1 MLEWLFLPLVYL
13 IGSIPTA
20 VWLGNYFYG
29 VDVRKH
35 GSRNAG
41 ATNTFRVLGKPMGF
55 VVLAIDTLKGFA
67 AISFTKIIIPDHQI
81 EYYQLLIAGVVCV
94 LGHVYSVFVK
104 FNGGKGVATSLG
116 VYLAIN
122 PLPALLVVI
131 LFLIIFLVTRFVSLA
146 SLSAAICLPFVS
158 YFILQQTEPLPVIF
172 NFTVSALVVF
182 THSKNIKR
190 LIKGNEPKMNF
201 SKKKA

>member
-81 EYYQLLIAGVVCV
+81 EYYQLLIAAGV
-94 LGHVYSVFVK
+94 S
-104 FNGGKGVATSLG
+104 
-116 VYLAIN
+116 
-122 PLPALLVVI
+122 
-131 LFLIIFLVTRFVSLA
+131 
-146 SLSAAICLPFVS
+146 
-158 YFILQQTEPLPVIF
+158 
-172 NFTVSALVVF
+172 
-182 THSKNIKR
+182 
-190 LIKGNEPKMNF
+190 
-201 SKKKA
+201 